1 MYMHKYVIIQSL
13 QKDSAHFILKY
24 LLMDGSMVQVV
35 HAVGGKIPVL
45 IDGGVR
51 RGTDVFK
58 AVALGA
64 RAVLV
69 W

>member
-1 MYMHKYVIIQSL
+1 MQKYAINLSL
-13 QKDSAHFILKY
+13 QEDRTQFILKY
-24 LLMDGSMVQVV
+24 LLMDGSIVQVV
-35 HAVGGKIPVL
+35 HAVEGKIPVL
-45 IDGGVR
+45 FDGGVR

>member
-1 MYMHKYVIIQSL
+1 MQKYAINLSL
-13 QKDSAHFILKY
+13 QEDRAQFILKY
-24 LLMDGSMVQVV
+24 LLMDGSIVQVV
-35 HAVGGKIPVL
+35 HAVEGKIPVL
-45 IDGGVR
+45 FDGGVR